1 MTPHE
6 QSIQAAT
13 NAINRLGDLF
23 GLMGDSD
30 MGGELYDLY
39 RVLIAD
45 LRGLDD
51 VVAIRRRLDLF
62 ELDVYALVG
71 EWINVAFEIGQ
82 ELGKKNSDVFS
93 LPPAFVLALNVQIIA
108 LAQDAIKVAIHE
120 QANAALA
127 LFLND
132 DTGEYEAVLLPVV
145 IARKAAQWLTA
156 ITNATSEAV
165 LVESLRLAG
174 LSLTDW
180 RKQAIAT
187 IDGRTTAT
195 CLHVHGQVQRI
206 DQPFILCCDP
216 WESAKNYG
224 FTAEFPPFHWWCRTV
239 VIFIPATLANSST
252 TLALLAAALRLMS
265 E

>member
-1 MTPHE
+1 
-6 QSIQAAT
+6 
-13 NAINRLGDLF
+13 
-23 GLMGDSD
+23 MGDGVGGSD
-30 MGGELYDLY
+30 LYDLY
-39 RVLIAD
+39 RVLVLD

-62 ELDVYALVG
+62 QLDVYALVG
-71 EWINVAFEIGQ
+71 EWITIAFEIGQ
-82 ELGKKNSDVFS
+82 ELGKKNSDVFA

-108 LAQDAIKVAIHE
+108 LAQDAIKTTLSD
-120 QANAALA
+120 QANQALV
-127 LFLND
+127 LFLKD
-132 DTGEYEAVLLPVV
+132 DTGEYEAVLLPIQ
-145 IARKAAQWLTA
+145 IARETAQWLTA

-165 LVESLRLAG
+165 LAESLRLAG

-195 CLHVHGQVQRI
+195 CLRVHGQVQRI

-224 FTAEFPPFHWWCRTV
+224 FTPEFPPFHWWCRTV

-252 TLALLAAALRLMS
+252 TLALLAAALRLMG